1 VSVLLDGLINIK
13 LLIEFNGK
21 NYFGWQRQKIK
32 PSIQQTIEESLQV
45 LFPQD
50 KIKLIGAGR
59 TDTGVHAYGMTA
71 NFKIADESLKIPL
84 ALLQRKMNS
93 ILPDDITILKV
104 QKVSY
109 DFHARYSAKIR
120 CYKYYLSTRKVSI
133 DNDKIYYIKTKFDID
148 LAKEFCKLLVGIHS
162 FRSLCKNEDDKH
174 DFLSEVFSAE
184 IKKKRNSIYEFTIC
198 ANRFLHSMV
207 RAIIGAMI
215 KIASGKLE
223 LTEFQN
229 KFNKGEQLKIQY
241 VPANALFLYKITY

>member
-1 VSVLLDGLINIK
+1 MSIRVINIK
-13 LLIEFNGK
+13 LLVEFNGK
-21 NYFGWQRQKIK
+21 KYFGWQRQKNK

-50 KIKLIGAGR
+50 KINLIGAGR
-59 TDTGVHAYGMTA
+59 TDTGVHAYGMAA
-71 NFKIADESLKIPL
+71 NFKIAEESLKIPFEL
-84 ALLQRKMNS
+84 MIRKLNS
-93 ILPDDITILKV
+93 ILPCDITILKM

-109 DFHARYSAKIR
+109 DFHARYSAKKR
-120 CYKYYLSTRKVSI
+120 YYRYYISTRKVSI
-133 DNDKIYYIKTKFDID
+133 DNDKVYYIKTKFDID

-162 FRSLCKNEDDKH
+162 FRSLCKNDEDKH
-174 DFLSEVFSAE
+174 NFLSEVFSAE
-184 IKKKRNSIYEFTIC
+184 IRKKSENVYEFNIC

-207 RAIIGAMI
+207 RAIAGAMI
-215 KIASGKLE
+215 KVASGKLE